1 MTTVDKAEIT
11 RVLKTVSGGDPA
23 AVNTLMEMVYGELR
37 RIAGHYFQA
46 EAEGHTLQPTA
57 LVHEAYLQLV
67 NVKDVD
73 WKDRSHFFA
82 IAARTMRQ
90 ILVRHAI
97 RKKSLKRGGGAELVS
112 LDEGLA
118 LSREKT
124 MDVLVMEEGLRE
136 LERRDSRGAR
146 IVEMRFYG
154 GLRETDVAEAMGL
167 SRRTVQ
173 QEWRHAKAWLRNY
186 LSEYRAA

>member
-1 MTTVDKAEIT
+1 MTTVDKTEIT
-11 RVLKTVSGGDPA
+11 RVLRTVSGGDPT

-37 RIAGHYFQA
+37 RIAGHYFKR

-67 NVKDVD
+67 NVKDVE
-73 WKDRSHFFA
+73 WKDRNHFFA
-82 IAARTMRQ
+82 IAAKTMRQ

-97 RKKSLKRGGGAELVS
+97 RKKSIKRGGGLERVS

-124 MDVLVMEEGLRE
+124 VDILVMEEGLRE
-136 LERRDSRGAR
+136 LERRDPRSAQ
-146 IVEMRFYG
+146 IVELRFYG
-154 GLRETDVAEAMGL
+154 GLEEADVAETMGL

-173 QEWRHAKAWLRNY
+173 LEWRHTKAWLRNY

>member
-1 MTTVDKAEIT
+1 MTTAGKAEIT
-11 RVLKTVSGGDPA
+11 RVLRTVSGGDPT

-37 RIAGHYFQA
+37 RMAGHYFKK

-57 LVHEAYLQLV
+57 LVHEAYLRLV
-67 NVKDVD
+67 NVKDVE
-73 WKDRSHFFA
+73 WKDRNHFFA

-90 ILVRHAI
+90 ILVRHAV
-97 RKKSLKRGGGAELVS
+97 RRKSLKRGGGFERVS

-124 MDVLVMEEGLRE
+124 VDILVMEEGLRQ
-136 LERRDSRGAR
+136 LERRDSRSAQ
-146 IVEMRFYG
+146 IVELRFYG
-154 GLRETDVAEAMGL
+154 GLTEVDVAEAMGL

-173 QEWRHAKAWLRNY
+173 LEWRHAKAWLRNY
-186 LSEYRAA
+186 LTEHRAA

>member
-1 MTTVDKAEIT
+1 MTMVDKNEIT
-11 RVLKTVSGGDPA
+11 RVLRTASGGDPT
-23 AVNTLMEMVYGELR
+23 AVNTLMEMVYDELR
-37 RIAGHYFQA
+37 RIAGHYFKQ

-67 NVKDVD
+67 NVKVVE
-73 WKDRSHFFA
+73 WKDRNHFFA
-82 IAARTMRQ
+82 IAAKTMRQ

-97 RKKSLKRGGGAELVS
+97 RKKSLKRGGGAERVS

-124 MDVLVMEEGLRE
+124 IDILVMEEGLRE
-136 LERRDSRGAR
+136 LERRDSRSAQ

-154 GLRETDVAEAMGL
+154 GLKEVDVAEAMGL

-173 QEWRHAKAWLRNY
+173 LEWRHAKAWLRNY
-186 LSEYRAA
+186 LSEYWAA

>member
-1 MTTVDKAEIT
+1 MTAASKAEIT
-11 RVLKTVSGGDPA
+11 RVLRTVGAGDPT
-23 AVNTLMEMVYGELR
+23 AVNLLMEMVYGELR
-37 RIAGHYFQA
+37 RIAGHYFRK

-67 NVKDVD
+67 NVKEVE
-73 WKDRSHFFA
+73 WKDRNHFFA
-82 IAARTMRQ
+82 IAAKTMRQ

-97 RKKSLKRGGGAELVS
+97 RRKSLKRGGGFERVS

-124 MDVLVMEEGLRE
+124 VDILVMEEGLKE
-136 LERRDSRGAR
+136 LERRDPRSAR

-154 GLRETDVAEAMGL
+154 GLKEVEVAEAIGL

-173 QEWRHAKAWLRNY
+173 LEWRHAKAWLRDY
-186 LSEYRAA
+186 LSEHPAA

>member
-1 MTTVDKAEIT
+1 MTTVDKTEIT
-11 RVLKTVSGGDPA
+11 RVLKCVSGGDPT
-23 AVNTLMEMVYGELR
+23 AVNTLMELVYGELR
-37 RIAGHYFQA
+37 RIAGHYFRK

-73 WKDRSHFFA
+73 WKDRNHFFA
-82 IAARTMRQ
+82 IAAKTMRQ

-97 RKKSLKRGGGAELVS
+97 RKKSLKRGGGAERVS

-124 MDVLVMEEGLRE
+124 MDILMMEEGLRE
-136 LERRDSRGAR
+136 LERRDSRNAQ
-146 IVEMRFYG
+146 IVELRFYG
-154 GLRETDVAEAMGL
+154 GLKEVEVAEAMGL

-186 LSEYRAA
+186 LSECRAA

>member
-1 MTTVDKAEIT
+1 MMVVNREEIT
-11 RVLKTVSGGDPA
+11 RVLRTVSGGDPT

-37 RIAGHYFQA
+37 RIAGHYFRQ

-67 NVKDVD
+67 NVKDVE
-73 WKDRSHFFA
+73 WKDRNHFFA

-90 ILVRHAI
+90 ILVHHAI
-97 RKKSLKRGGGAELVS
+97 RKKSLKRGGGCERVS

-124 MDVLVMEEGLRE
+124 VDILVMEEGLRE
-136 LERRDSRGAR
+136 LERRDSRSAQ
-146 IVEMRFYG
+146 IVELRFYG
-154 GLRETDVAEAMGL
+154 GLREVDVAEAMGL

-186 LSEYRAA
+186 LSEDRAA

>member
-1 MTTVDKAEIT
+1 MTTVDKTEIT
-11 RVLKTVSGGDPA
+11 RVLRTVSGGDPI

-37 RIAGHYFQA
+37 RIAGHYFRQ

-67 NVKDVD
+67 NVKDVE
-73 WKDRSHFFA
+73 WKDRTHFFA
-82 IAARTMRQ
+82 VAARTMRQ

-97 RKKSLKRGGGAELVS
+97 RKKSLKRGGGAERVS

-124 MDVLVMEEGLRE
+124 VDILVMEEGLRE
-136 LERRDSRGAR
+136 LERRDSRSAK
-146 IVEMRFYG
+146 IVELRFYG
-154 GLRETDVAEAMGL
+154 GLREVDVAEAMGL

-186 LSEYRAA
+186 LLEDRAA

>member
-1 MTTVDKAEIT
+1 MVIVDKAEIT
-11 RVLKTVSGGDPA
+11 RVLKTVSSGDPM
-23 AVNTLMEMVYGELR
+23 AVNTLMEMVYDELR
-37 RIAGHYFQA
+37 RIAGHYFKK

-73 WKDRSHFFA
+73 WQDRNHFFA
-82 IAARTMRQ
+82 IAAKTMRQ

-97 RKKSLKRGGGAELVS
+97 RRKSLKRGGGAERVS

-124 MDVLVMEEGLRE
+124 VDILVMEEGLKE
-136 LERRDSRGAR
+136 LERRDPRSAQ

-154 GLRETDVAEAMGL
+154 GLREVDVAEAMGL

-186 LSEYRAA
+186 LTQHRAA